1 MLENTG
7 KKSLLPVFLGITL
20 SLQAQKIDS
29 LQNQLRMAKPDTH
42 RVSLL
47 NDLSYGYWLSGD
59 DSLAIRYGAQS
70 VSLAKKLG
78 FLNGE
83 GKARLH
89 LVRIEADR
97 MVDFK
102 GAFAQV
108 DTVLQIAAT
117 LKDRHLEAEAY
128 IRKAQLLETNM
139 ARQREIMPL
148 YDQANAIFMDM
159 NDKSWQ
165 GTVFNEKAQ
174 FYIRSGNFGKAIE
187 FLLKARQLQEE
198 VNDLRALRST
208 LPNLGVAYSAL
219 GLYKEALRAFDEAE
233 TVAKKRNDKV
243 LEAFLLNQRADI
255 FEKEGQYKTALQALT
270 QAASIHKTTRAAYW
284 LPKTYSRMGRVYL
297 QLKDYE
303 NALKYTQLGDKLFQ
317 DVVDSDD
324 FLDHVVQLNYAKI
337 ALAKK
342 QYRRV
347 IDYATKGVEWAEES
361 DPPLL
366 PEAAEYHRLL
376 AESYGATGQIEQAF
390 VHYKKFKTDSDS
402 LLNKEALQKAMA
414 SAMNYEFEKQH
425 QQQKLNIQKLEN
437 ENLAQ
442 TRNFL
447 VALLL
452 LGAGILG
459 FVFWNNRRLRT
470 RNDELSRKNAEIE
483 AALYR
488 GQTMERKRVAS
499 ELHDNVA
506 TRVSALKW
514 RYEAFDTSQFDRDQ
528 QTEHARLL
536 EHIGEIY
543 DDIRSISHNLMPEVL
558 EKAGLQAA
566 LIKMADTL
574 NVQNRTR
581 FLFEVENSGVV
592 VRGKTAYELYA
603 ITLELV
609 NNILKHAKASQAG
622 ITLLRQNGFLEL
634 VVQDDGQGFRQ
645 SSRSNGIGIQ
655 NIQSRVDRL
664 GGSCQIVNR
673 EEGGT
678 LVRVQIPVG
687 E

>member
-1 MLENTG
+1 MKN
-7 KKSLLPVFLGITL
+7 SLKNGLFPVLLGITL
-20 SLQAQKIDS
+20 PLQAQKIDS
-29 LQNQLRMAKPDTH
+29 LQNQLQTAKPDTH
-42 RVSLL
+42 RVSMLH
-47 NDLSYGYWLSGD
+47 DLSYAYWLGGD
-59 DSLAIRYGAQS
+59 DSLAIRYGTQS
-70 VSLAKKLG
+70 VNLAKKLG
-78 FLNGE
+78 FLPGE

-89 LVRIEADR
+89 LTRIEADR
-97 MVDFK
+97 MIDLT
-102 GAFAQV
+102 GAFAQL
-108 DTVLQIAAT
+108 DTVLRIAAK
-117 LKDRHLEAEAY
+117 LKDRHMEAETY
-128 IRKAQLLETNM
+128 IRKAQLLETNL
-139 ARQREIMPL
+139 ARQPEIMPL
-148 YDQANAIFMDM
+148 YDQAKAIFV
-159 NDKSWQ
+159 NLGDKSWQ
-165 GTVFNEKAQ
+165 GTVFNEKAR
-174 FYIRSGNFGKAIE
+174 FFTRSGDFSKAVE

-219 GLYKEALRAFDEAE
+219 GLYREALRAFDDAE
-233 TVAKKRNDKV
+233 IVAKKRNDKV
-243 LEAFLLNQRADI
+243 LTAFLLNQRAEI
-255 FEKEGQYKTALQALT
+255 FEKQGNYAAALKTLT
-270 QAASIHKTTRAAYW
+270 QAADIHKTTRTAYW
-284 LPKTYSRMGRVYL
+284 LPKTYSRMGRVYI
-297 QLKDYE
+297 QLKDYG

-317 DVVDSDD
+317 DVVDSDN

-337 ALAKK
+337 ALARK

-347 IDYATKGVEWAEES
+347 IDYASKGVEWAEES

-376 AESYGATGQIEQAF
+376 AESYEMTGQIDQAY
-390 VHYKKFKTDSDS
+390 VHYKKFKAESDS
-402 LLNKEALQKAMA
+402 LLNKESLQKATA
-414 SAMNYEFEKQH
+414 ATLNYEFDKQQ
-425 QQQKLNIQKLEN
+425 QQQKLSIQKLEN

-442 TRNFL
+442 TRNL
-447 VALLL
+447 LGALLL
-452 LGAGILG
+452 LGAGILS

-470 RNDELSRKNAEIE
+470 RNEELARKNAEIE

-514 RYEAFDTSQFDRDQ
+514 RYEAFDTSQFDADQ

-543 DDIRSISHNLMPEVL
+543 DDIRSVSHNLMPDVL
-558 EKAGLQAA
+558 EKSGLQAA

-581 FLFEVENSGVV
+581 FQLELEQSGAD

-609 NNILKHAKASQAG
+609 NNILKHAKARQAN
-622 ITLLRQNGFLEL
+622 IALVRQDGFLTL

-645 SSRSNGIGIQ
+645 AGRSNGIGLQ
-655 NIQSRVDRL
+655 NIQSRLDRL
-664 GGSCQIVNR
+664 GGSCQISNR
-673 EEGGT
+673 EQSGT
-678 LVRVQIPVG
+678 LVQVRVPIAG
-687 E
+687 